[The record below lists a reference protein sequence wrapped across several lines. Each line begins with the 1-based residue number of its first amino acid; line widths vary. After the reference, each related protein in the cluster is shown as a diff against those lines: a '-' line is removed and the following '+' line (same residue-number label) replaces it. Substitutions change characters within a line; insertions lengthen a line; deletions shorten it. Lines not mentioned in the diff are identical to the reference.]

1 MDKLRKLYCS
11 LNEYNPLIVDRYE
24 RVPSALANNNAYE
37 AEVSGYLYNEGF
49 RPVYKD
55 GKKFAVCFS
64 HDIDFIHEPKNKNS
78 FFISTIQSLKRGKF
92 QKVIYNSKNLLSKFQ
107 NPEWDLNRLI
117 DIEEKHNIL
126 STYYFLCLQNGEQD
140 FNHTIESQ
148 LKSIGYLKQAGYE
161 IGLHGGHEAYS
172 NIEKMLI
179 EKQRLENIT
188 GENTKGYRNHYL
200 RFKIPGTWYALLQH
214 GFSYDTSFGFA
225 EQLGFRNGMCYP
237 FRPYDPFKKA
247 YIDILELPLIA
258 MDVTF
263 FKYMG
268 LTVNSAFRLF
278 LLIYEKVKKLAGALT
293 IVWHNNQLD
302 GEYGLLYNKIIQKII
317 EEEDAWV
324 TTSLQ
329 LTDWWKE
336 NNLSKMEDILN
347 DSILL

>member
-1 MDKLRKLYCS
+1 
-11 LNEYNPLIVDRYE
+11 
-24 RVPSALANNNAYE
+24 
-37 AEVSGYLYNEGF
+37 
-49 RPVYKD
+49 
-55 GKKFAVCFS
+55 
-64 HDIDFIHEPKNKNS
+64 
-78 FFISTIQSLKRGKF
+78 
-92 QKVIYNSKNLLSKFQ
+92 
-107 NPEWDLNRLI
+107 
-117 DIEEKHNIL
+117 
-126 STYYFLCLQNGEQD
+126 
-140 FNHTIESQ
+140 
-148 LKSIGYLKQAGYE
+148 
-161 IGLHGGHEAYS
+161 
-172 NIEKMLI
+172 
-179 EKQRLENIT
+179 
-188 GENTKGYRNHYL
+188 
-200 RFKIPGTWYALLQH
+200 
-214 GFSYDTSFGFA
+214 
-225 EQLGFRNGMCYP
+225 
-237 FRPYDPFKKA
+237 
-247 YIDILELPLIA
+247 